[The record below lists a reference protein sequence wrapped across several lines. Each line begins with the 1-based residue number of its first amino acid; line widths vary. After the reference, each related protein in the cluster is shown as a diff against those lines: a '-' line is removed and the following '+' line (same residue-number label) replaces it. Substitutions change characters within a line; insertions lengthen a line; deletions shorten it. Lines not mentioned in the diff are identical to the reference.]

1 MLLQVARTSLR
12 TKLDVELADKL
23 TEAIVDAVMAIKQEG
38 EEINL
43 HMVEI
48 MEMQHRSVR
57 VARFSQWLV
66 EYCYMCVCVGIGH
79 AADSRFGDGSR
90 RTPPRHA
97 KTQRELPHFDGER
110 VARVRKDGSE
120 LRFFLQDGGRARK
133 IGGCRARLH
142 RPTRAENHRL

>member
-1 MLLQVARTSLR
+1 MSRDVLLQVARTSLR

-57 VARFSQWLV
+57 VARFSQWRL
-66 EYCYMCVCVGIGH
+66 
-79 AADSRFGDGSR
+79 
-90 RTPPRHA
+90 
-97 KTQRELPHFDGER
+97 LP
-110 VARVRKDGSE
+110 V
-120 LRFFLQDGGRARK
+120 
-133 IGGCRARLH
+133 
-142 RPTRAENHRL
+142 